1 MAAEYDG
8 RDEAHEG
15 EKDSATQAFAD
26 LQAEV
31 TVMRRAVESLPAAFK
46 GALKSMEPPDYAPS
60 LGVLAKN
67 LAGVET
73 KLAQIEAHPTIRLT
87 PEQHAQAIEQA
98 GAASMRASAQRLFSL
113 AENMVHSAQQL
124 EEVVG
129 AALTKVE
136 QQRRQWWF
144 GAGGVLVGLVLFPLL
159 AASLPGGS
167 YLAAWAA
174 GYGNNRWGAGVYLME
189 EGDPV
194 GKAQL
199 AAAWRL
205 FEANKDALK
214 LCAEAVAKAGKEQ
227 KCAVTV
233 PVPASAR

>member
-1 MAAEYDG
+1 
-8 RDEAHEG
+8 
-15 EKDSATQAFAD
+15 
-26 LQAEV
+26 
-31 TVMRRAVESLPAAFK
+31 MRRAVESLPAALK
-46 GALKSMEPPDYAPS
+46 GAQEHGKAPDYAPS
-60 LGVLAKN
+60 LGMLAKN

-73 KLAQIEAHPTIRLT
+73 KLAQIETHPTIRLT

-98 GAASMRASAQRLFSL
+98 GAASMRASGQRLFSL

-144 GAGGVLVGLVLFPLL
+144 GAGGVLVGFVLFPLL

-167 YLAAWAA
+167 YLTAWAA
-174 GYGNNRWGAGVYLME
+174 GYGNNRWGAGVICME

-194 GKAQL
+194 GKSQL

-214 LCAEAVAKAGKEQ
+214 LCAEAAAKAGKEQ
-227 KCAVTV
+227 KCAVIV
-233 PVPASAR
+233 PVPAPAR